1 MALKIAEMLWK
12 TARFMFEGLGRGNT
26 IRGFV
31 FASITYLIR
40 SIALGL
46 MLPLILR
53 DVVEAL
59 SVSPPNAR
67 LLNNGLLSL
76 AIVAVSVSA
85 SEWLLKPF
93 WQYMARGIV
102 QIKRA
107 IVDRRTP
114 MEGDSKDVIGR
125 IVSDVDFV
133 IWNNSTSFSIILPNF
148 LTMFASLAAMIQLSP
163 LFGLIS
169 LSLIPPLTATT
180 EYYVRK
186 AEEARNVERS
196 FYSQS
201 IHFAERF
208 LNGGRDELLGFQAS
222 LERWLKGISRLIFY
236 DRVFWFTGLIL
247 STILPFI
254 ILWVGLGELEKGLLA
269 VGSLAGSLYASVNY
283 SMALVNG
290 FWGLCVL
297 GQSLAAVRRV
307 EDLSRERMGAA

>member
-307 EDLSRERMGAA
+307 EALSRERMGAA

>member
-76 AIVAVSVSA
+76 AIVAVSVS
-85 SEWLLKPF
+85 SSDCLLKPF

-307 EDLSRERMGAA
+307 EALSRERMGAA

>member
-1 MALKIAEMLWK
+1 MALKIAETLWK

-307 EDLSRERMGAA
+307 EALSRERMGAA